1 MIRILMLLQLVM
13 VTQAHAQGGKIKP
26 SVSSNAAITFTSSWG
41 PVKSGN
47 APAAQ
52 IASIAP
58 AAIFVKDNAG
68 ESYPVKSFRMNYKF
82 KSAYKDDET
91 EQIKYRSD
99 LRVGEFT
106 DTAQLS
112 KVWIDSIKDNVKA
125 GDTILINKILF
136 RNKAGKFQLAP
147 DIRIAVN

>member
-1 MIRILMLLQLVM
+1 MIRILMLLQIFI
-13 VTQAHAQGGKIKP
+13 VTTAHAQGGKIKP
-26 SVSSNAAITFTSSWG
+26 SSGTTAVITFTSTWG

-47 APAAQ
+47 ALAAQ
-52 IASIAP
+52 VASIAP

-91 EQIKYRSD
+91 EQLKYRSD

-112 KVWIDSIKDNVKA
+112 KVWIESIKDNVKA

-136 RNKAGKFQLAP
+136 RNKAGKFQMAP

>member
-1 MIRILMLLQLVM
+1 MFLQIFI
-13 VTQAHAQGGKIKP
+13 VTTAQAQVGKIKP
-26 SVSSNAAITFTSSWG
+26 SAGTTAVITFTSTWG

-52 IASIAP
+52 VASIAP

-91 EQIKYRSD
+91 EQLKYRSD

-112 KVWIDSIKDNVKA
+112 KVWIESIKDNVKA

-136 RNKAGKFQLAP
+136 RNKAGKFQMAP

>member
-1 MIRILMLLQLVM
+1 MIRILMLLQIIM
-13 VTQAHAQGGKIKP
+13 VTQANAQGGKIKP
-26 SVSSNAAITFTSSWG
+26 SVSSNAAIIFTSTWG

-68 ESYPVKSFRMNYKF
+68 ESYTVKSFRMNYKF

-112 KVWIDSIKDNVKA
+112 KVWIESIKDNVKA

>member
-1 MIRILMLLQLVM
+1 MIRILMFLQIVM
-13 VTQAHAQGGKIKP
+13 VTQAYAQGGKIKP
-26 SVSSNAAITFTSSWG
+26 SVSSNAAITFTSTWG

-68 ESYPVKSFRMNYKF
+68 ISYLVKSFRMNYKF

-99 LRVGEFT
+99 LRVGEFA

>member
-1 MIRILMLLQLVM
+1 MIRLLMLFQIFFV
-13 VTQAHAQGGKIKP
+13 VIAHAQGGKIKP
-26 SVSSNAAITFTSSWG
+26 STGATVVITFTSSWG
-41 PVKSGN
+41 PVKTGN

-52 IASIAP
+52 VASIAP

-68 ESYPVKSFRMNYKF
+68 VSYPVKSFRLNYKF

-91 EQIKYRSD
+91 EELKYKSD

-112 KVWIDSIKDNVKA
+112 NVWIESIKDNVKA

-136 RNKAGKFQLAP
+136 RNKAGKFQMAP

>member
-1 MIRILMLLQLVM
+1 MLLQIFI
-13 VTQAHAQGGKIKP
+13 VTTAQAQVGKIK
-26 SVSSNAAITFTSSWG
+26 SSAGTTAVITFTSTWG

-52 IASIAP
+52 VASIAP

-91 EQIKYRSD
+91 EQLKYRSD

-112 KVWIDSIKDNVKA
+112 KVWIESIKDNVKA

-136 RNKAGKFQLAP
+136 RNKAGKFQMAP

>member
-1 MIRILMLLQLVM
+1 
-13 VTQAHAQGGKIKP
+13 
-26 SVSSNAAITFTSSWG
+26 
-41 PVKSGN
+41 
-47 APAAQ
+47 
-52 IASIAP
+52 
-58 AAIFVKDNAG
+58 
-68 ESYPVKSFRMNYKF
+68 MNYKF

>member
-1 MIRILMLLQLVM
+1 MLLQIFI
-13 VTQAHAQGGKIKP
+13 VTTAQAQVGKIKP
-26 SVSSNAAITFTSSWG
+26 SAGTTAVITFTSTWG

-47 APAAQ
+47 APSAQ
-52 IASIAP
+52 VASIAP

-91 EQIKYRSD
+91 EQLKYRSD

-106 DTAQLS
+106 DTAQMS
-112 KVWIDSIKDNVKA
+112 KVWIESIKDNVKA

-136 RNKAGKFQLAP
+136 RNKAGKFQMAP